1 MDEAPKKQNLVDF
14 FRKHFEMDESKE
26 HLRGQAAEIVT
37 LFHKVLKGYKL
48 YPINNPMFKK
58 FADDFKV
65 KVDLMLTEIPV
76 IPFRIKKTGFV
87 FMKKPVESAL
97 EDQEVVYVLF
107 NDGIREIYFAKG
119 ITYEEILAFFN
130 ILAKVTVYASEDYDI
145 ATLIWDANF
154 EHIGYV
160 TEEELIESEPF
171 EYDDFDQG
179 YDLNA
184 TENRGLDLAPETFS
198 DREVPFQQNKE
209 IYAISDEEKGIFADQ
224 IAKYDETA
232 ITARFLKDL
241 SAKLIEGSNPAVR
254 EDLVE
259 TASQLWERLL
269 MFGAVKESVLF
280 LKTLLK
286 IGAQFRS
293 TNEEFY
299 LKIKNGIA
307 DIADEE
313 FLRRLF
319 KAADSF
325 PPEQFPYLGDF
336 LALVPQNLFPFIIE
350 TLSALQT
357 TEIRLSALEKLG
369 QAIKNPEMIKPCLAH
384 NEWQV
389 VRNALTV
396 LKGMNNP
403 AVVPLLRP
411 VVNHPEKKVRIE
423 AVEILLT
430 YSVEEALPA
439 LEKAVFNPEKEVRL
453 LSVDKLLTLRNPQ
466 VKSVI
471 NRLLAE
477 SNLAKLEPS
486 EVALYLQK
494 IVKEQ
499 RQDLYDLIAVLLFSR
514 HPAVRAEALKV
525 IGTVDTT
532 NPIVRHIVKFIDD
545 QNFEKL
551 PKEDLSLFIPLIRP
565 ENFDETLPR
574 LEKVLK
580 LSGPLLKRDQ
590 FRELKDIVISHLD
603 RFRANPGVKLFFK
616 KGLACG
622 NKETEEII
630 RSKGGIL

>member
-1 MDEAPKKQNLVDF
+1 M
-14 FRKHFEMDESKE
+14 
-26 HLRGQAAEIVT
+26 T
-37 LFHKVLKGYKL
+37 
-48 YPINNPMFKK
+48 
-58 FADDFKV
+58 
-65 KVDLMLTEIPV
+65 
-76 IPFRIKKTGFV
+76 
-87 FMKKPVESAL
+87 
-97 EDQEVVYVLF
+97 
-107 NDGIREIYFAKG
+107 
-119 ITYEEILAFFN
+119 
-130 ILAKVTVYASEDYDI
+130 
-145 ATLIWDANF
+145 
-154 EHIGYV
+154 
-160 TEEELIESEPF
+160 
-171 EYDDFDQG
+171 
-179 YDLNA
+179 
-184 TENRGLDLAPETFS
+184 
-198 DREVPFQQNKE
+198 
-209 IYAISDEEKGIFADQ
+209 
-224 IAKYDETA
+224 
-232 ITARFLKDL
+232 
-241 SAKLIEGSNPAVR
+241 NPA
-254 EDLVE
+254 
-259 TASQLWERLL
+259 A
-269 MFGAVKESVLF
+269 
-280 LKTLLK
+280 
-286 IGAQFRS
+286 
-293 TNEEFY
+293 
-299 LKIKNGIA
+299 
-307 DIADEE
+307 
-313 FLRRLF
+313 
-319 KAADSF
+319 
-325 PPEQFPYLGDF
+325 
-336 LALVPQNLFPFIIE
+336 
-350 TLSALQT
+350 
-357 TEIRLSALEKLG
+357 
-369 QAIKNPEMIKPCLAH
+369 
-384 NEWQV
+384 
-389 VRNALTV
+389 
-396 LKGMNNP
+396 
-403 AVVPLLRP
+403 VPLLRP